1 MCKQHL
7 AVFPHEVSSFK
18 LEREKRI
25 RNGLQ
30 SLRNPASL
38 YNESGIFCL
47 GAFVQALVMENQEGI
62 DREDKS
68 EVVRVIADPGICG
81 FICSI
86 SAWKDGDG
94 VRFNIR
100 SDCDQ
105 IKELAMHLGPIK
117 MKELFV
123 PLTKSPVFLS
133 AEKSKC
139 HHACPIPS
147 SLIKA
152 AEVALGLALPKEV
165 TIRFLT

>member
-7 AVFPHEVSSFK
+7 AVFPNQVSSFN

-30 SLRNPASL
+30 SPRNPVSL
-38 YNESGIFCL
+38 DNESGIFCL
-47 GAFVQALVMENQEGI
+47 RAFVQVLVMENQEGT

-68 EVVRVIADPGICG
+68 DVVRVTVDPGICG

-86 SAWKDGDG
+86 SAWKDGG
-94 VRFNIR
+94 EVRFNIQ

-105 IKELAMHLGPIK
+105 IKKLTLHLGPIG

-133 AEKSKC
+133 TEKSKC
-139 HHACPIPS
+139 HLACPIPS